1 MNDSNIKSD
10 ANGKGGPGSE
20 WKRMNAVVTG
30 LFTLLIIAG
39 VPVIFR
45 DYYFD
50 ILSFKYHFYCA
61 VVILMAVVMLIV
73 AIVYA
78 SKEKDQPGGRGMGE
92 VMKGFSIKSL
102 SAPDWA
108 MICFFLAAAIST
120 FQSEYF
126 YESFWGNEGR
136 YCGLFLIILYTVSFF

>member
-10 ANGKGGPGSE
+10 SNGKGNPGSE
-20 WKRMNAVVTG
+20 WKQMNAVVTG

-73 AIVYA
+73 AIVYD
-78 SKEKDQPGGRGMGE
+78 SKEKDQPDGRGMGE

-108 MICFFLAAAIST
+108 MICFFLQQPSLP
-120 FQSEYF
+120 FNQSIFMNLSGEMKEDIAVCF
-126 YESFWGNEGR
+126 
-136 YCGLFLIILYTVSFF
+136 